1 MSCYMKS
8 LVLGLE
14 EILEAFLTIVF
25 LIMGTFFDSCVLYF
39 KFSPKDG
46 AAVRDKA
53 PGTVGG

>member
-1 MSCYMKS
+1 MKS

-14 EILEAFLTIVF
+14 EILEAFLTIVY